1 MIGGYDLS
9 EEYPMLRNAMLIAVT
24 EMINKEDIDDLCE
37 LLKEGEHHGRH

>member
-1 MIGGYDLS
+1 
-9 EEYPMLRNAMLIAVT
+9 VT